1 MLTNAL
7 TPKQIEFMQN
17 CNHRWN
23 YKGGA
28 TRSGK
33 TYLDYHW
40 VIPMRIRQRIGKD
53 GLVVVLGVTK
63 STIERNVLEPM
74 RSIFGEDMVSFI
86 GSDNTARLFGERCY
100 CLGAEKLSQVS
111 KLRGSSIK
119 YCYGDE
125 VADWSEDVFN
135 LLKSRLDKSYSCFDG
150 TYNPQGPEH
159 WLHTFLQS
167 DADIFSQTYGID
179 DNPFLPPE
187 FVKNLKAEYA
197 GTVLYDRYILGL
209 WAAAEGA
216 LFTTYPKYTDDATL
230 LRDGIAHIDAA
241 YGGEDYT
248 AFTCGKRQGDTLY
261 LYGKMW
267 HKHVDTVIDSCV
279 AEAKRLLCAPILT
292 EDNADKGYLAK
303 EIQRRGYTP
312 RLYHESMNKHL
323 KISTYLKKWWGNV
336 VFLGGTD
343 KGYIAQIL
351 SYTEEAAHDDAVDS
365 AACVARFYDK
375 RGGEDYKSVLG
386 L

>member
-1 MLTNAL
+1 MLTDAL
-7 TPKQIEFMQN
+7 TPKQIEFMRN
-17 CNHRWN
+17 NHHRWN
-23 YKGGA
+23 FRGGA

-33 TYLDYHW
+33 TWLDYTW
-40 VIPMRIRQRIGKD
+40 NIPMRIRERVGKE
-53 GLVVVLGVTK
+53 GLAVILGVTK

-74 RSIFGEDMVSFI
+74 RNIYGDDLVGYI
-86 GSDNTARLFGERCY
+86 GSDNTTRLFGERCY

-135 LLKSRLDKSYSCFDG
+135 LLKSRLDKEYSCFDG

-159 WLHTFLQS
+159 WLHTFLES
-167 DADIFSQTYGID
+167 DADIFSQVYGID

-216 LFTTYPKYTDDATL
+216 LFTAYPTYTDDVTL
-230 LRDGIAHIDAA
+230 FRDGVAHIDAA

-248 AFTCGKRQGDTLY
+248 AFTCGKRQGDKIY
-261 LYGKMW
+261 LYGRMW
-267 HKHVDTVIDSCV
+267 HAHVDTVLDVCV
-279 AEAKRLLCAPILT
+279 NEANRLLCAPIHV
-292 EDNADKGYLAK
+292 EANADKGYLAK
-303 EIQRRGYTP
+303 EIMRRKYSASVYQET
-312 RLYHESMNKHL
+312 MNKHL
-323 KISTYLKKWWGNV
+323 KIATYLKKWWPNV
-336 VFLGGTD
+336 VFLAGTD
-343 KGYIAQIL
+343 KSYIGQIM
-351 SYTEEAAHDDAVDS
+351 SYTESAAHDDAPDTAAVMCRFFDS
-365 AACVARFYDK
+365 RK
-375 RGGEDYKSVLG
+375 G
-386 L
+386 